1 MINFIVLFLTIL
13 GQKNNRTRIY
23 GIAIEGEKEEVD
35 SIYEEVNKLFG
46 SYLI

>member
-23 GIAIEGEKEEVD
+23 VIAIEGEKEEVD